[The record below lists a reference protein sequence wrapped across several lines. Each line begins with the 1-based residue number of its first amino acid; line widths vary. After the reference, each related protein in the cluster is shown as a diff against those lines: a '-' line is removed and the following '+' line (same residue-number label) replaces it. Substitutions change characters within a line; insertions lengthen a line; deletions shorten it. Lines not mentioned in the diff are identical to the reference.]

1 MFAILLL
8 SGTTAHLCGHAVCVH
23 NREPVAP
30 GVPAGAGAQHS
41 ACKTPGEA
49 PPGDADHD
57 GPDDCFSCSHYV
69 DVQVRFQITLVY
81 TSVSAV
87 FADNRSHLCL
97 APSELYHP
105 PLDRPPQLTA

>member
-8 SGTTAHLCGHAVCVH
+8 AGTTAHLCGHALCAHDPELVS
-23 NREPVAP
+23 P
-30 GVPAGAGAQHS
+30 GMPAGPCAQHS
-41 ACKTPGEA
+41 ACKAPGEA
-49 PPGDADHD
+49 PPVDGD

-87 FADNRSHLCL
+87 FADNRGHLRL

-105 PLDRPPQLTA
+105 PLA

>member
-1 MFAILLL
+1 
-8 SGTTAHLCGHAVCVH
+8 
-23 NREPVAP
+23 
-30 GVPAGAGAQHS
+30 VPAGAGAQHS

-87 FADNRSHLCL
+87 FARQPQ
-97 APSELYHP
+97 PSLPRAIRAVP
-105 PLDRPPQLTA
+105 PSARPASPTHRV